1 MSVEAGDIAAVWLNS
16 ALYSI
21 RPSELLLVSDF
32 DGTLAEIVPEPTL
45 ATPLPDSL
53 HALRRLAP
61 VLKKVVILS
70 SRTNA
75 ELNGLISV
83 PGAVMIGD
91 SGLPPPTPEE
101 LHALK
106 TFNAEAAKLLGT
118 VPGAW
123 IEIKPASSAVHFR
136 NAPIS
141 GQEVLAILQPLLDGT
156 GLYGGLGRKVI
167 EVHASDAGKGNA
179 LEDLLIRLNP
189 GGLVCMGDDE
199 NDRSVFD
206 ASSKA
211 SIPHLCVGVGSTEV
225 PLDLF
230 EHCDLVVDGP
240 AEASAFLRSVAE
252 WGTAGGW
259 LDGSTQRRAED
270 RRRLGSNRRHP

>member
-1 MSVEAGDIAAVWLNS
+1 MSVQAGDIAAVWRDS
-16 ALYSI
+16 ALSSI
-21 RPSELLLVSDF
+21 RPDELLLVSDF

-45 ATPLPDSL
+45 AMPLPDSL

-75 ELNGLISV
+75 ELNSLLSV
-83 PGAVMIGD
+83 PGATLIGD
-91 SGLPPPTPEE
+91 SGLPPPGHEE

-106 TFNAEAAKLLGT
+106 VFNAEAAKLLGT
-118 VPGAW
+118 TPGAW

-141 GQEVLAILQPLLDGT
+141 GPEVLAILEPLLDET

-167 EVHASDAGKGNA
+167 EVHMPDAGKGNA
-179 LEDLLIRLNP
+179 LENLLARLRP
-189 GGLVCMGDDE
+189 QGLVCMGDDE

-206 ASSKA
+206 VASQSGL
-211 SIPHLCVGVGSTEV
+211 PHLCVGVGSAEV

-230 EHCDLVVDGP
+230 EQCDLVLDGP
-240 AEASAFLRSVAE
+240 AEASAFLRSLAD
-252 WGTAGGW
+252 WATA
-259 LDGSTQRRAED
+259 
-270 RRRLGSNRRHP
+270 

>member
-1 MSVEAGDIAAVWLNS
+1 VSVQAGDIAAVWLNS
-16 ALYSI
+16 SLSTI
-21 RPSELLLVSDF
+21 EPSELLLVSDF

-45 ATPLPDSL
+45 ATPLTESL
-53 HALRRLAP
+53 RALRRLAP

-83 PGAVMIGD
+83 PGALTIGD
-91 SGLPPPTPEE
+91 SGLPPPTHEE
-101 LHALK
+101 LHALE
-106 TFNAEAAKLLGT
+106 TFNAEAAKQLGT

-141 GQEVLAILQPLLDGT
+141 GQEVLSILQPLLDQT

-167 EVHASDAGKGNA
+167 EVHAPDAGKGNA
-179 LEDLLIRLNP
+179 LQDLLDRLNP
-189 GGLVCMGDDE
+189 AGLVCMGDDE
-199 NDRSVFD
+199 NDRSVFEV
-206 ASSKA
+206 ASNS
-211 SIPHLCVGVGSTEV
+211 SLQHLCVGVGSAEV
-225 PLDLF
+225 PQDLF

-240 AEASAFLRSVAE
+240 PEASAFLRSVAE
-252 WGTAGGW
+252 WATAGV
-259 LDGSTQRRAED
+259 
-270 RRRLGSNRRHP
+270 

>member
-1 MSVEAGDIAAVWLNS
+1 VSVEAGDIAAVWLNS

-141 GQEVLAILQPLLDGT
+141 GQEVLAILQPLLDET
-156 GLYGGLGRKVI
+156 GLYG
-167 EVHASDAGKGNA
+167 